1 MDQATNGLNATTT
14 TKSNTYDLACR
25 YNNLFQYNPAMA
37 AAAAAAAYG
46 LFNKNNNNNSNGNN
60 VSNNGIM
67 NGSNKTD
74 HDDEVE
80 EEADERREAEDS
92 GDAAGQH
99 RHRRPAEVQR
109 LVVVHH
115 VPRVDGH
122 HSWDHDHFE
131 RWLLQR

>member
-1 MDQATNGLNATTT
+1 MLLVEEVNGV
-14 TKSNTYDLACR
+14 
-25 YNNLFQYNPAMA
+25 
-37 AAAAAAAYG
+37 G
-46 LFNKNNNNNSNGNN
+46 LGLDGQ
-60 VSNNGIM
+60 VVEAQDPG
-67 NGSNKTD
+67 
-74 HDDEVE
+74 DDEVE
-80 EEADERREAEDS
+80 EEADEGREAEDS

-131 RWLLQR
+131 IWLLQR